1 LIENPTALEILAI
14 IVKKCRENWV
24 LTGKCLSKKEEVEEA
39 LLEEIKNTYNLDKD
53 ITWLNYDQKIFVQ
66 EAKRKLKKTQ
76 EAFDNYLEIFQKSGF
91 IETKGEEIICQIQF
105 DKLIENILSRDH
117 EVTKVY
123 DEIQKIFKGSPE
135 DLLVFLQY
143 SGLIIKEGNVLK
155 SSLTAVRD
163 VLLDDVLTFIEEKD
177 ALQIRYGIYDTS
189 MVGADIFSSMRLS
202 GDPYYVKLEYALRTL
217 IKEKLLLPLSL
228 GTDLRN
234 WEFRSRIAEIT
245 RLLYKMRQRFYDH
258 YSYRNS
264 PKLTRSVKLEIVN
277 RKFPRRS
284 IQISNCVSSLRDQL
298 KSSECWN
305 EFAKSWNFMSSILV
319 ESLIKRGFEKI
330 YDFQDRC
337 FKKIFTHL
345 ADKQSSTR
353 GLVITAGTGM
363 GKTLSYLGPLVLY
376 ILFEKSEKKLAG
388 TKAICI
394 YPRIKLAENQIEGF
408 IKAVYEINRRLNP
421 DQHKISIGIDYTGTP
436 YSRISFRNEPV
447 NGHLFEGID
456 RLWIYDGSNDAYI
469 CPYARCPECGGDLHI
484 KRNSNFSMKVP
495 LVCAKCGTSIDF
507 VLYCKDDIAEEPPDI
522 FITTTETLTARLTS
536 AKFQSI
542 FGTEEYCVPK
552 LIMIDEIHLHTS
564 LRGSQ
569 VALLIRRL
577 LKRLSVGL
585 QHSRQ
590 SAGEPIILG
599 LSATIGYPEEFFSEL
614 TGIPQ
619 HLIEIE
625 GPREDEFEKSGVEYF
640 IFIKPEIGENI
651 AVLSNLIQTCMCVLH
666 NIPQPTEFP
675 KRNHKALGFV
685 DSLDTVRRW
694 KHDLEDAENN
704 ELYKLRDPEL
714 INSQLWIKNY
724 FGVSSINCTNCS
736 EMVDKTCIHFK
747 EGECWWFLRFGKSQD
762 EPLRLQYKT
771 AGDGFVPLIYDLVVT
786 TSAMEV
792 GYDDPDIMCIIQ
804 YLSPMNIASFTQRK
818 GRAGRDILNRPIS
831 VAVLS
836 PYRTKDVYYY
846 RNHHILIEPSFE
858 KLPLNVDNK
867 AIRKIHGFYAI
878 LDFLA
883 FENRTEK
890 IDFPARLS
898 RNDAFKLEK
907 ALQHRKEFEKYL
919 KGILGYKLEEKEL
932 EEIWSLFKELINRL
946 WEFSESAEPSDILSE
961 HLPENLFSSINLP
974 TVDVYEH
981 NVYDGNEEWQN
992 NWRSGCS
999 QYPKNSEKFLEMIR
1013 LGYCPQKY
1021 TLCALKRDCRPRLL
1035 EPSLDINLALTEA
1048 AIANVTFRWGGT
1060 AYWIPPFDYDNE
1072 QETALLLKQMNVK
1085 RNWLIL
1091 NPKSGLTDF
1100 EVSGKLVP
1108 KTLKEMVP
1116 KIKNGVQ
1123 NDLLV
1128 IRPDIIRVA
1137 KFLTPGKDFSHWIY
1151 CFDHDKIYAG
1161 TVHYT
1166 KDHNGVAHSYDTI
1179 TERTTSYPFA
1189 FYNIKFEEKYL
1200 LKGTFKKTYTA
1211 STFEEGKFFGI
1222 FGDLI
1227 PEIYFGNKDTGEY
1240 LRVHKIITGS
1250 TCNITTRRGARIEK
1264 VFGYTDGNFDVGLGY
1279 YMDTDG
1285 VDIWIQPQTL
1295 ELDQFIQENPE
1306 IFNTLKHNIFKFDI
1320 LNINKQPGGY
1330 NSFAVDAFLKVY
1342 LTFITQNGLNS
1353 QTFMKQYNNLNERR
1367 ELEKKFNQII
1377 NSFFTFNPKT
1387 KSEVSALFNNP
1398 QFVKDVI
1405 KKHAE
1410 ILEETNKE
1418 LILKYLMDIFLHS
1431 VKHALKSAFTV
1442 LGGFESERDIGA
1454 WTYLNFDYDFP
1465 LKHIYV
1471 FEHGM
1476 YGTGAFRSI
1485 YQKFMDN
1492 PRKLWNLVDEYLTSC
1507 PTADEEE
1514 FLKEVLK
1521 LDDKELNEIG
1531 SIVENIILAKNFYDR
1546 QKSIY
1551 ELTDFFRK
1559 KYLME
1564 LKEDHVRALVRVFS
1578 KPLELENT
1586 KIENWKLFKELNIA
1600 LYENLRKNFGRDLT
1614 VEELQQY
1621 CFIKLTTKD
1630 QDIQIPTW
1638 REFFNVLNGR
1648 VDSEY
1653 ILFQRKIKHDLGYVK
1668 GLKRLLNATQ
1678 ISELERLH
1686 SLTEE
1691 EQFSEISKKF
1701 GLKDEADV
1709 KKILNVLFQ
1718 EMDEIPLFRYYYY
1731 IGRNEQ
1737 MPREIE
1743 EALKSSLAKRLLR
1756 EEIEKRLLNT
1766 CIDACPSCLQTRCDI
1781 DFDLRSRLLLSRRL
1795 LKYIVSKIK
1804 QKSIINADT
1813 FPNIQDLKTN
1823 IIKSLEEKFEIYV
1836 QYSLRKSTE
1845 MAIIISDLLS
1855 HGIIKNGKKYYVYVN
1870 SSGYQKIS
1878 LKNREVVYEICL
1890 RCRETRT

>member
-1 LIENPTALEILAI
+1 
-14 IVKKCRENWV
+14 
-24 LTGKCLSKKEEVEEA
+24 
-39 LLEEIKNTYNLDKD
+39 
-53 ITWLNYDQKIFVQ
+53 
-66 EAKRKLKKTQ
+66 
-76 EAFDNYLEIFQKSGF
+76 
-91 IETKGEEIICQIQF
+91 
-105 DKLIENILSRDH
+105 
-117 EVTKVY
+117 
-123 DEIQKIFKGSPE
+123 
-135 DLLVFLQY
+135 
-143 SGLIIKEGNVLK
+143 
-155 SSLTAVRD
+155 
-163 VLLDDVLTFIEEKD
+163 
-177 ALQIRYGIYDTS
+177 
-189 MVGADIFSSMRLS
+189 
-202 GDPYYVKLEYALRTL
+202 
-217 IKEKLLLPLSL
+217 
-228 GTDLRN
+228 
-234 WEFRSRIAEIT
+234 
-245 RLLYKMRQRFYDH
+245 
-258 YSYRNS
+258 
-264 PKLTRSVKLEIVN
+264 
-277 RKFPRRS
+277 
-284 IQISNCVSSLRDQL
+284 
-298 KSSECWN
+298 
-305 EFAKSWNFMSSILV
+305 MSSILV

-345 ADKQSSTR
+345 ADKQSSMK

-363 GKTLSYLGPLVLY
+363 GKTLSYLGPLLLY
-376 ILFEKSEKKLAG
+376 ILFEKSEKKIAG

-394 YPRIKLAENQIEGF
+394 YPRIKLAENQIDGF
-408 IKAVYEINRRLNP
+408 IKVAYEINRRLEP
-421 DQHKISIGIDYTGTP
+421 DQQKISIGIDYTGTP
-436 YSRISFRNEPV
+436 YRRMSFRNDPV

-456 RLWIYDGSNDAYI
+456 RLWIYDSSNDAYT
-469 CPYARCPECGGDLHI
+469 CPYAHCPECGGDLQI
-484 KRNSNFSMKVP
+484 KRNSNFSIKVP

-507 VLYCKDDIAEEPPDI
+507 VFYCKDDIAEEPPDI

-564 LRGSQ
+564 LKGSQ
-569 VALLIRRL
+569 IALLIRRL

-585 QHSRQ
+585 QLSRQ
-590 SAGEPIILG
+590 STGEPIILG

-625 GPREDEFEKSGVEYF
+625 GPREDELEKSGVEYF

-651 AVLSNLIQTCMCVLH
+651 DVLSNLIQTCMCVLH
-666 NIPQPTEFP
+666 NMPQPMEFP

-685 DSLDTVRRW
+685 DSLDIVRRW

-704 ELYKLRDPEL
+704 KLYKLRDPEL
-714 INSQLWIKNY
+714 INSQLWVKNY
-724 FGVSSINCTNCS
+724 FGVSSANCTNCS
-736 EMVDKTCIHFK
+736 EVVDKNCIHFK

-762 EPLRLQYKT
+762 KPLRLQYKT
-771 AGDGFVPLIYDLVVT
+771 AGDGFVPPIYDLVVT

-831 VAVLS
+831 VAVLN

-883 FENRTEK
+883 LENRTEK

-898 RNDAFKLEK
+898 RNDALKLEK
-907 ALQHRKEFEKYL
+907 ALQRHKEVEKYL
-919 KGILGYKLEEKEL
+919 NGVLGKLEEKEL
-932 EEIWSLFKELINRL
+932 GEIWSLFKELINRL
-946 WEFSESAEPSDILSE
+946 EYWKFSESEPSDILSE
-961 HLPENLFSSINLP
+961 HLPKNLFSSINLP
-974 TVDVYEH
+974 TVDVYEY
-981 NVYDGNEEWQN
+981 NVYDGDEEWQR
-992 NWRSGCS
+992 NWGSGCS
-999 QYPKNSEKFLEMIR
+999 QRPDWFPENFLEIIR
-1013 LGYCPQKY
+1013 MGYCPKKY
-1021 TLCALKRDCRPRLL
+1021 TLCALKRDCRPYLL
-1035 EPSLDINLALTEA
+1035 EPNLDINLALTEA
-1048 AIANVTFRWGGT
+1048 AIANVTFRWGDT
-1060 AYWIPPFDYDNE
+1060 AYWIPPYDMG
-1072 QETALLLKQMNVK
+1072 QETVSLLKKMNIK

-1123 NDLLV
+1123 NDLIV
-1128 IRPDIIRVA
+1128 IRPDVIRVA
-1137 KFLTPGKDFSHWIY
+1137 KFLTPDMHLSHWIY
-1151 CFDHDKIYAG
+1151 CFDHDNIYPGKLRYAEYHDG
-1161 TVHYT
+1161 LT
-1166 KDHNGVAHSYDTI
+1166 HSHDTI

-1189 FYNIKFEEKYL
+1189 FYSIKFEEKYL
-1200 LKGTFKKTYTA
+1200 LKGAFNRTYIA

-1240 LRVHKIITGS
+1240 LRVHKIIVGS
-1250 TCNITTRRGARIEK
+1250 TCNINTKRGARIEK
-1264 VFGYTDGNFDVGLGY
+1264 VFGYSDGNSDVGLGY
-1279 YMDTDG
+1279 YMDTEG
-1285 VDIWIQPQTL
+1285 VDIWIQPQIL
-1295 ELDQFIQENPE
+1295 KLDKFMQENPE
-1306 IFNTLKHNIFKFDI
+1306 VFNTLKHNIFKFDI
-1320 LNINKQPGGY
+1320 LNLNKRPGGY

-1342 LTFITQNGLNS
+1342 LTFIIQNGLNS
-1353 QTFMKQYNNLNERR
+1353 QTFIKQYNNLNEKR
-1367 ELEKKFNQII
+1367 ELRKKFDQII

-1387 KSEVSALFNNP
+1387 KSEVLALFDD
-1398 QFVKDVI
+1398 QKFMEVVVA
-1405 KKHAE
+1405 KHAE
-1410 ILEETNKE
+1410 ILEEKNKE
-1418 LILKYLMDIFLHS
+1418 LISKYLVDIFVHS
-1431 VKHALKSAFTV
+1431 IKHALKSAFSV

-1454 WTYLNFDYDFP
+1454 WTCLNFDYDFP

-1485 YQKFMDN
+1485 YEKFIDN
-1492 PRKLWNLVDEYLTSC
+1492 PRKLWNLIGEYLASC

-1521 LDDKELNEIG
+1521 LDDKELIEIG
-1531 SIVENIILAKNFYDR
+1531 NIVENIILAKNFYDR
-1546 QKSIY
+1546 QKNIY
-1551 ELTDFFRK
+1551 RLTDFFRR

-1586 KIENWKLFKELNIA
+1586 KIENWKLFKELNII
-1600 LYENLRKNFGRDLT
+1600 LYENLRKTFGRDLT

-1630 QDIQIPTW
+1630 QDILIPTW
-1638 REFFNVLNGR
+1638 SEFFNVLKGK

-1653 ILFQRKIKHDLGYVK
+1653 ILFQRKIKHDLDYIK
-1668 GLKRLLNATQ
+1668 GLKRFLDETQ

-1691 EQFSEISKKF
+1691 EQFSEICKKL
-1701 GLKDEADV
+1701 GLKDKRDV

-1718 EMDEIPLFRYYYY
+1718 EMDGIPLFRYYYH
-1731 IGRNEQ
+1731 ISRNEQ
-1737 MPREIE
+1737 MPSEIE

-1766 CIDACPSCLQTRCDI
+1766 CIDACPSCLQIRCDI

-1795 LKYIVSKIK
+1795 LKYVVSEIK
-1804 QKSIINADT
+1804 QNSIIDADS
-1813 FPNIQDLKTN
+1813 FSNVQDLKGD
-1823 IIKSLEEKFEIYV
+1823 IIRKLEEKFEVYV
-1836 QYSLRKSTE
+1836 QYSLNKSTD
-1845 MAIIISDLLS
+1845 MAMIISDLLS
-1855 HGIIKNGKKYYVYVN
+1855 HGIIKNGKKYYVYIN
-1870 SSGYQKIS
+1870 SSDYQKIS
-1878 LKNREVVYEICL
+1878 LKNREVVYEVCL
-1890 RCRETRT
+1890 RCKETPI